1 MFRCAVDDYLARM
14 LEKGDGCLLPEDFR
28 QGRCSACNFRR
39 SEYIFV
45 KQHTHIDY
53 VLDLC
58 FYFYSIFEEWRPVGV
73 IVARYYQLTSV
84 KIEWLCGR
92 GRNPSLKTDPSHLTL
107 FYHVRLTGKSLWLDV
122 DGDCFTDM
130 EIVLI
135 ICEGA

>member
-14 LEKGDGCLLPEDFR
+14 LERGDGCLLPGDFR
-28 QGRCSACNFRR
+28 QGRCSACNFHR

-58 FYFYSIFEEWRPVGV
+58 FYFYAIFEEWRPVGV

-92 GRNPSLKTDPSHLTL
+92 GRNPSLKTDPSHLTFFLSHEVDKEIPVARCGRRL
-107 FYHVRLTGKSLWLDV
+107 FHRHGNCAHYV
-122 DGDCFTDM
+122 
-130 EIVLI
+130 
-135 ICEGA
+135 